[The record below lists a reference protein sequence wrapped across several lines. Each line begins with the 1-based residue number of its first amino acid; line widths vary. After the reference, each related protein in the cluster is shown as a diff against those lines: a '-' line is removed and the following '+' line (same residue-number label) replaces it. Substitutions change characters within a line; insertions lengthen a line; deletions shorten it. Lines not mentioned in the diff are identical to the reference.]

1 LNSFIYGQLYRLR
14 TVVDETQGTQQVSV
28 LDKFGAWISGNTPQ
42 PLAQA
47 TAHATAIQI
56 GNNSNLRATDTLLD
70 FVFVRPAA
78 PTEPQ
83 VIVTRVH

>member
-1 LNSFIYGQLYRLR
+1 M
-14 TVVDETQGTQQVSV
+14 
-28 LDKFGAWISGNTPQ
+28 LDKFGAWISATTPQ

-47 TAHATAIQI
+47 TSHATAIQI

-70 FVFVRPAA
+70 FVFARPASQ
-78 PTEPQ
+78 TEPQ